1 MAHAFLPDTSCIVP
15 AVCSWHEHHLR
26 AVEAIDARRSRR
38 ERMVV
43 AAPALIEA
51 YSVLTRL
58 PAPHRLA
65 PADALSLLDAN
76 FSRGIT
82 VVALSAAAYRALLR
96 AAPGEAVSGG
106 RIYDAVIAAC
116 ARRARART
124 LLTFNIAHFS
134 AFARADFEIVS
145 PA

>member
-1 MAHAFLPDTSCIVP
+1 
-15 AVCSWHEHHLR
+15 
-26 AVEAIDARRSRR
+26 
-38 ERMVV
+38 MVV
-43 AAPALIEA
+43 AAAALIEA

-65 PADALSLLDAN
+65 PGDALHLLDSN
-76 FSRGIT
+76 FSRGTT
-82 VVALSAAAYRALLR
+82 VVALSAAAYQVLLR
-96 AAPGEAVSGG
+96 AAPDDGVFGG

-124 LLTFNIAHFS
+124 LLTLNTSHFTD
-134 AFARADFEIVS
+134 FAGPDLEIVA